1 VAQAGSRSQ
10 SLQTPLNRNKAGGG
24 GMMAFIQPKNWSDF
38 QHYRDRSPS
47 WIKLHKRLLDDYDFQ
62 CLPIASKALA
72 PMLWLIASEHE
83 QGIID
88 ADPKKLGFR
97 LRMTS
102 SQVTDA
108 LNPLI
113 EGGFFSVLQDA
124 SGPLAEAE
132 RVASLEKRREEEEN
146 KKREEEIKRA
156 RARDFEEFWSLCPK
170 KVGKPKA
177 KQKFMALSVPAE
189 MLVDRMRVYA
199 ASRRGED
206 QQFTLHPTTWLNQGR
221 WEDEIGNSAKIIRP
235 TAFNSPEEQEAQR
248 KAMEAAYGKAA
259 Q

>member
-1 VAQAGSRSQ
+1 
-10 SLQTPLNRNKAGGG
+10 
-24 GMMAFIQPKNWSDF
+24 MARIAPKNWNEF
-38 QHYRDRSPS
+38 QHYRDRDPT
-47 WIKLHKRLLDDYDFQ
+47 WIKLHKKLLDDFEFQ
-62 CLPIASKALA
+62 CLPVASRALA
-72 PMLWLIASEHE
+72 PMLWLIASEDT

-124 SGPLAEAE
+124 SAALAETE
-132 RVASLEKRREEEEN
+132 RVASLEEEEEN
-146 KKREEEIKRA
+146 NKREEDNKRA
-156 RARDFEEFWSLCPK
+156 RARDFEAFWKACPK

-177 KQKFMALSVPAE
+177 LKSFLTAIKTVPAST
-189 MLVDRMRVYA
+189 LIDKVRSYA

-206 QQFTLHPTTWLNQGR
+206 DKFTLHPATWLNQGR
-221 WEDEIGNSAKIIRP
+221 WEDEAGATVIPINTP
-235 TAFNSPEEQEAQR
+235 FNSPEEQEAQR
-248 KAMEAAYGKAA
+248 LARERAYGTAKV
-259 Q
+259 